1 MAKAFQGFL
10 SIKLIPHFEI
20 FQKEKIRKKKIK
32 EEEKK
37 KWGILYQSLEAEK

>member
-1 MAKAFQGFL
+1 LAKAFQGFL

-20 FQKEKIRKKKIK
+20 FQKEKIQKKIK